1 MSPSVRDI
9 AVLAVALLAFPL
21 AMNITNVTSSDGV
34 PDRQTP
40 IFHRDGQVQVP
51 SAADE

>member
-1 MSPSVRDI
+1 MSPSIRDI

-21 AMNITNVTSSDGV
+21 ALYITNVTSSDGV

-40 IFHRDGQVQVP
+40 IFQRDGHTQAP
-51 SAADE
+51 AAADE